1 VAKRIGSTKSDS
13 MSRNRSSGWLMITL
27 ALVGLLLLGLV
38 SFLSFA
44 WVSGTEICPNNFQM
58 RNFSYVRIPFTK
70 VRLTSTTITPG
81 SAIAVD
87 GVLKHLKS
95 LNQDTVWH
103 VARADQ
109 YRSETFPAETLVRSL
124 QQRNADGAD
133 YWGGWSA
140 EHADAAA
147 VFWPLVQQASY
158 RELYFAIPDL
168 LKLAE
173 QFSTA
178 ETLELEVMRS
188 LSTAVQTRC
197 QAWHSTQNQQE
208 IQTLRQWYANLP
220 IQAKSPEIRHQIE
233 QIQQSA
239 NPESTNPK
247 SKSNK
252 SDLLE
257 SDSRPTATDSEKPEK
272 PAIGN

>member
-1 VAKRIGSTKSDS
+1 
-13 MSRNRSSGWLMITL
+13 MITL
-27 ALVGLLLLGLV
+27 AFVGVLLIGLV

-58 RNFSYVRIPFTK
+58 RNFSYVRLPFTK

-87 GVLKHLKS
+87 GVLKHLKN

-103 VARADQ
+103 AARANQ
-109 YRSETFPAETLVRSL
+109 YRSETFPAEILVRSL

-133 YWGGWSA
+133 YWGGWSVA
-140 EHADAAA
+140 HADAAA

-168 LKLAE
+168 LKSAE
-173 QFSTA
+173 QFTTA
-178 ETLELEVMRS
+178 EPLELEVMRS
-188 LSTAVQTRC
+188 LSNAVQTRC
-197 QAWHSTQNQQE
+197 QAWDITQNQQE

-220 IQAKSPEIRHQIE
+220 IQAKSTEIRRQIE
-233 QIQQSA
+233 QLQQSTK
-239 NPESTNPK
+239 PESATPK
-247 SKSNK
+247 SIPNQA
-252 SDLLE
+252 DQLE
-257 SDSRPTATDSEKPEK
+257 SDSLPATIESDKPEK
-272 PAIGN
+272 PAIGR